1 MNFDSF
7 LSGSALTVTFKILLC
22 VAIPIVTA
30 YVLLGITAFLMSL
43 TNPKIETPAPRAA
56 RAPVAKRPRNGASA
70 AAGLKSLGKRP
81 AAA

>member
-7 LSGSALTVTFKILLC
+7 FSGSALTVTFKILLC

-30 YVLLGITAFLMSL
+30 YGLLGITAFLMSL

-56 RAPVAKRPRNGASA
+56 RAPAAKRPRSAVPTAS
-70 AAGLKSLGKRP
+70 GLKSLSKRP